1 VHYWLKEPPPGA
13 LSLSFLDADGRE
25 IRTFTSRASVPS
37 TDRSSTASAEAAAG
51 GGEEPL
57 SSASSAATGDRADEE
72 PRPTTEAGANRFVWD
87 LRGPDAPKL
96 PDNKG
101 RGGTAEMLAGPRM
114 PPGPYEVRLKVGGRT
129 LTQRFDIEK
138 DPRAGAT
145 DADLREQ
152 FAWAKRAHDLL
163 TRVHDAVLTL
173 RDVRTQAE
181 AWAERVDAP
190 ALKAAARA
198 LAQTL
203 TASEEALIQVRAEDP
218 RMFPSKLNS
227 RLAAVVGLIEYSD
240 AAPTAALRELTESLA
255 LRIAME
261 LAKLDRCLAEDVP
274 AFNALCREVG
284 LAAIVPKPRAG
295 GTPPSRSASP

>member
-114 PPGPYEVRLKVGGRT
+114 PPGSYEVRLTVGGRT

-152 FAWAKRAHDLL
+152 FAWATRAHDLL

-173 RDVRTQAE
+173 RDIRTQAE
-181 AWAERVDAP
+181 AWAERVNAP

-198 LAQTL
+198 LAHTL
-203 TASEEALIQVRAEDP
+203 TASEEELIQVRAEDP
-218 RMFPSKLNS
+218 RMFPSRLNS
-227 RLAAVVGLIEYSD
+227 RLATVVGLIEYSD

-255 LRIAME
+255 LRIAMA
-261 LAKLDRCLAEDVP
+261 LAKLDRCLAEDVA

-295 GTPPSRSASP
+295 RTPPSRSASP